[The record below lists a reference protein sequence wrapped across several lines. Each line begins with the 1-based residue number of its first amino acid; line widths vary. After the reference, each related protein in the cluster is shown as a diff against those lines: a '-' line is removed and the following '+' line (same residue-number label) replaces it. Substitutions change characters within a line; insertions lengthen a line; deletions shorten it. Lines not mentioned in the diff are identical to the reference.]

1 VYQEQLM
8 FAVMNLAG
16 YTAPEA
22 DDLRKA
28 ISKKQKEK
36 LLKHREK
43 FISGATE
50 RDIAE
55 ETARKI
61 FDEWEEF
68 ARYGFNKAHAADYG
82 VLAVQ
87 TAYLKTHYP
96 VEYMTAVLSVNQNDT
111 SKVALYAADCR
122 RMGIKVAPPDV
133 NISAWDFSI
142 EDLPD
147 GKAAIRFGL
156 GAVKNVGRAPVD
168 IIIEGRQ
175 KEGPF
180 ENINDFAHRVD
191 LRHVGKRALEC
202 LVRVGAMDR
211 FGPRPALLQSL
222 DRLVSFS
229 AAHFQAEEVG
239 QISFFGGQTGLQEEF
254 SLPDITGEVTHR
266 EQLDWE
272 RELIGLYVSDHPLN
286 PVMDVLNEIVT
297 HFSAQLSEAN
307 PKETV
312 RVAGMI
318 TRFRTHQTR
327 KGSIMG
333 FATLEDIQGEIE
345 LVIFPR
351 TWKKVSSLIE
361 VDKLIV
367 VEGRVDEESSEPK
380 LLVNTIKTD
389 LKITTAR
396 DPLPPAQLGTAP
408 AVEPRMEEIT
418 EPSKQEETSAY
429 SDDTVSQG
437 EVDPHTSAAV
447 AETSKAYSAEPSPD
461 RAIDEDQ
468 PVADWD
474 EEDQEVPPQ
483 PDIFPPNWELA
494 SAVISAVKN
503 PEAAIDLAE
512 ASSEGTPQPAPERS
526 GTEPLPDTK
535 IPGGSGPGLQSP
547 GEEAP
552 AESTPALPPFIISP
566 LPPTEGDQ
574 IQMITI
580 VLRSSHD
587 TVRDNL
593 RIRQIYGTLIAYP
606 GQDRFAF
613 HVFERDHG
621 YLIEFPNF
629 TTQLCP
635 ELLSRLKSFVPQDQ
649 LRIEPITFQ

>member
-1 VYQEQLM
+1 M
-8 FAVMNLAG
+8 
-16 YTAPEA
+16 
-22 DDLRKA
+22 
-28 ISKKQKEK
+28 
-36 LLKHREK
+36 
-43 FISGATE
+43 
-50 RDIAE
+50 
-55 ETARKI
+55 
-61 FDEWEEF
+61 
-68 ARYGFNKAHAADYG
+68 
-82 VLAVQ
+82 
-87 TAYLKTHYP
+87 
-96 VEYMTAVLSVNQNDT
+96 
-111 SKVALYAADCR
+111 
-122 RMGIKVAPPDV
+122 
-133 NISAWDFSI
+133 
-142 EDLPD
+142 
-147 GKAAIRFGL
+147 
-156 GAVKNVGRAPVD
+156 
-168 IIIEGRQ
+168 
-175 KEGPF
+175 
-180 ENINDFAHRVD
+180 
-191 LRHVGKRALEC
+191 
-202 LVRVGAMDR
+202 RVGALDR

-361 VDKLIV
+361 IDKLIV

-396 DPLPPAQLGTAP
+396 DPLPPAQFDTTP
-408 AVEPRMEEIT
+408 AVEPRLEEVT

-468 PVADWD
+468 PVANWD

-629 TTQLCP
+629 TTHLCP